1 MVTDESSV
9 VAAASHAAK
18 FWALHGGFHTT
29 VTGTRKIGQVHFTW
43 SGNEQDLQTVF
54 SQNKKELLQSVTPII
69 QRMEKRGGGVEEME
83 IRPLNPNLP
92 DQYQLF
98 VTFQTADAMGANF
111 INSVLEALAVQLSA
125 MMENREF
132 PGTLDIIMSIL
143 SNYTPE
149 CGVTCYVEGE
159 TSIFEEVDR
168 SLSGKE
174 FAQKIRESRANC
186 CP

>member
-69 QRMEKRGGGVEEME
+69 QRIGKTWWRCGGNG
-83 IRPLNPNLP
+83 
-92 DQYQLF
+92 DK
-98 VTFQTADAMGANF
+98 
-111 INSVLEALAVQLSA
+111 
-125 MMENREF
+125 
-132 PGTLDIIMSIL
+132 
-143 SNYTPE
+143 TP
-149 CGVTCYVEGE
+149 
-159 TSIFEEVDR
+159 
-168 SLSGKE
+168 
-174 FAQKIRESRANC
+174 
-186 CP
+186 